1 MIARSH
7 LHVLARFSALF
18 GGRLAGAVAM
28 LATTLLIANFFGAA
42 ALAEFALYTSAV
54 SILSVVLLIGFSQ
67 IGTLFAAEYSAKQ
80 QLGRLKGF
88 IITSIAHVAA
98 GAAIVAAAGGLLVAF
113 APHLVSP
120 ERLPFFALT
129 WLAAIA
135 TAGLYLIGSIMVGLK
150 QQVRGLMP
158 ETLLR
163 PVMLLAFVLLAAIAA
178 AVDDIITIL
187 MLHALTIWMSLG
199 VALFLA
205 RSKLA
210 ELLALPAAF
219 EPGRWRRAAYPWM
232 VISVSWDFMID
243 MLVLLTGLIAE
254 RTDVAVLYVCFRLR
268 VLAGFG
274 MRSIYLLMISNVAG
288 SKAVGELQLMK
299 WRLGEINLASIIYA
313 AAVMIVFTLTGTW
326 LLSWFGEEMM
336 VGYAALL
343 VIASA
348 MVSRAVFGPA
358 PAVLAM
364 HNLHLAS
371 AIVMFAG
378 LAVAATLVLTLYPHY
393 GVLGVAIAYAVAN
406 FLVMGVLW
414 RHAKAKTGVDC
425 SIFAA
430 GPPAAAW
437 LQSMR
442 LAGR

>member
-1 MIARSH
+1 MITRAH
-7 LHVLARFSALF
+7 IGLLGRFSALF

-67 IGTLFAAEYSAKQ
+67 VGTLFAAEYAAKR

-88 IITSIAHVAA
+88 IITSIAHIAA

-113 APHLVSP
+113 LPQAVSP

-135 TAGLYLIGSIMVGLK
+135 TAGLYLVGSIMVGLK
-150 QQVRGLMP
+150 QQVRGLLP

-163 PVMLLAFVLLAAIAA
+163 PVMLLVFVLLAAIAA
-178 AVDDIITIL
+178 TVDDILTIL
-187 MLHALTIWMSLG
+187 MLHALTIWMSFG

-205 RSKLA
+205 RGKLA
-210 ELLALPAAF
+210 ELRALPAAF
-219 EPGRWRRAAYPWM
+219 EPARWRRAAYPWM
-232 VISVSWDFMID
+232 AISVSWDFMID

-274 MRSIYLLMISNVAG
+274 MRSIYLLMISSVAG
-288 SKAVGELQLMK
+288 SKAVGELQMMK
-299 WRLGEINLASIIYA
+299 WRLGEINLASIAYA
-313 AAVMIVFTLTGTW
+313 VALMIVFAVAGTW
-326 LLSWFGEEMM
+326 LLGWFGEEMA
-336 VGYAALL
+336 VGYTALL
-343 VIASA
+343 VIASV

-364 HNLHLAS
+364 HNLHMAS
-371 AIVMFAG
+371 AIIMVAG
-378 LAVAATLVLTLYPHY
+378 LGVATALVLVLYPLY
-393 GVLGVAIAYAVAN
+393 GVLGVAIAYATAN
-406 FLVMGVLW
+406 FLVMGILW

-430 GPPAAAW
+430 GAPAAAW
-437 LQSMR
+437 LQAAR
-442 LAGR
+442 LATK